1 LGRSGTGKSV
11 TLKLMIGLLKPD
23 KGKIFIDD
31 QELTDLDAPALSEV
45 RKHVGFLFQNAA
57 LFDSISLAENLAF
70 PLRRHTRKS
79 ANEIRDI
86 VHEKLEQVGLEKD
99 YDKMPADLSGGMR
112 KRAGLARALVLDPSI
127 LLVDEP
133 SAGLDRITASEIDQL
148 LLDLKTR
155 KKVTLVLV
163 THDPAGARRFG
174 DRLAVLEDG
183 KFIGTGTAE
192 ELEKSDN
199 DTVRKL
205 VSARES

>member
-1 LGRSGTGKSV
+1 
-11 TLKLMIGLLKPD
+11 
-23 KGKIFIDD
+23 
-31 QELTDLDAPALSEV
+31 
-45 RKHVGFLFQNAA
+45 
-57 LFDSISLAENLAF
+57 
-70 PLRRHTRKS
+70 
-79 ANEIRDI
+79 
-86 VHEKLEQVGLEKD
+86 
-99 YDKMPADLSGGMR
+99 
-112 KRAGLARALVLDPSI
+112 LVLDPSI